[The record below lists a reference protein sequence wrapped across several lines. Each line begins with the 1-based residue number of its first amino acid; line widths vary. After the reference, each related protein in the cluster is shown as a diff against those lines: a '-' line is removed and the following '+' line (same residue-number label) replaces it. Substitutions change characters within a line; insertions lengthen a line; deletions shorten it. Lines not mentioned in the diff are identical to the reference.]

1 VVRTLVIDPDPA
13 SRDALRRI
21 LTERREQT
29 RSVETLAEGRRLVSE
44 FVPDVVVV
52 ALDVPAGEESA
63 MAFLASLAHS
73 APAPDAFALVAEG
86 GLEAGVRAM
95 RSGAADFLWRPV
107 SEERVAL
114 LFERLAAR
122 RVRAAAVE
130 ELRVKLARVE
140 TRRALPGSS
149 ASWQAALEAIERAA
163 SAGDPALVVGETGTE
178 QEEAARAIHALSPRG
193 AGPFVRFQDA
203 DGFPAS
209 LPPGPG
215 TVWAPGLERRSREA
229 QAALLQL
236 LERPNGFRAV
246 LGVNEPPEDAVAAGR
261 LDAALLE
268 TLGGRI
274 VHLPPL
280 RERGADVDLL
290 ARRFLEER
298 EPSFVF
304 EVEALD
310 ALRAHDWPGNVRE
323 LRDVVRRAAG
333 LTDGPVVH
341 PTIVLSLL
349 AGPRARRRIRRRKP
363 PVVKIAVGASLA
375 DVERR
380 IIQKT
385 LEFARGSKPKTAE
398 LLKLSLKTIYN
409 KIKEYGL
416 EH

>member
-1 VVRTLVIDPDPA
+1 VRTLVIDPDPA
-13 SRDALRRI
+13 SRDALRRV
-21 LTERREQT
+21 LAERGEQA
-29 RSVETLAEGRRLVSE
+29 RSVETLAEGRRLVAE
-44 FVPDVVVV
+44 FAPDVVVV

-63 MAFLASLAHS
+63 LAFLASLAHS

-86 GLEAGVRAM
+86 DLEAGVRAM

-107 SEERVAL
+107 SENRVAL
-114 LFERLAAR
+114 LFERLTAR

-130 ELRVKLARVE
+130 DLRVKLARVE
-140 TRRALPGSS
+140 MRRALPGSS
-149 ASWQAALEAIERAA
+149 ARWQSALDAIERTAT
-163 SAGDPALVVGETGTE
+163 AGDAALLAGETGTE
-178 QEEAARAIHALSPRG
+178 QEEAARAIHAISPRG
-193 AGPFVRFQDA
+193 AGSFVRFQDVNGLTGLA
-203 DGFPAS
+203 A
-209 LPPGPG
+209 GPG
-215 TVWAPGLERRSREA
+215 TLWVAGVERRPLEA
-229 QAALLQL
+229 QTALLRF
-236 LERPNGFRAV
+236 LERPNGFRV
-246 LGVNEPPEDAVAAGR
+246 IFGVNESPEDAVAAGR
-261 LDAALLE
+261 LDPALFDA
-268 TLGGRI
+268 LGGRI

-280 RERGADVDLL
+280 RERGSDLDLL

-323 LRDVVRRAAG
+323 LRDVVGRAAG
-333 LTDGPVVH
+333 LTDGPVVA

-349 AGPRARRRIRRRKP
+349 AGHHARRRVRRRKP
-363 PVVKIAVGASLA
+363 PVVKIPVGASLA

-380 IIQKT
+380 IIAKT